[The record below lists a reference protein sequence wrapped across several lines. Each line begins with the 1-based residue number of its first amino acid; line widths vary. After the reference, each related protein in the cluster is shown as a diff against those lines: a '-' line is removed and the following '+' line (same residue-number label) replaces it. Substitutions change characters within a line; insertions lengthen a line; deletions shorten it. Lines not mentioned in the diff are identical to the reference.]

1 VFRWSILVGSWLPR
15 LAGESR
21 RVGYVGGGIG
31 GDAGKMLVYTLQRH
45 SCRDGSKGKES
56 EREGQKK
63 WLYSLVVEVL
73 EITRQTRLEIDSRDN
88 EGTRVSTTAGARDQ
102 QEEGA
107 STTAAH
113 LEHAA
118 RLLADLWEFLS
129 LSCTSLSSRG
139 TLVANGAE
147 SIYRRKCLC
156 VWMHIRQPCIN

>member
-1 VFRWSILVGSWLPR
+1 MAGRRVKCSFTRYKGI
-15 LAGESR
+15 LAGT
-21 RVGYVGGGIG
+21 
-31 GDAGKMLVYTLQRH
+31 AGK
-45 SCRDGSKGKES
+45 GKKAKGK
-56 EREGQKK
+56 GKKK

-73 EITRQTRLEIDSRDN
+73 KITRQEIVEIV

-113 LEHAA
+113 LQYAA

-147 SIYRRKCLC
+147 SIYRCQMLVSLDAHKTA
-156 VWMHIRQPCIN
+156 MH